1 MLLANKQMSKFDKDL
16 LPGQSQNIL
25 YLNEFDVFFFCD
37 AYVLSYVR
45 VRINYSGLFAI

>member
-25 YLNEFDVFFFCD
+25 YLNEFDVFFFVKHMFCRTFEC
-37 AYVLSYVR
+37 V
-45 VRINYSGLFAI
+45 